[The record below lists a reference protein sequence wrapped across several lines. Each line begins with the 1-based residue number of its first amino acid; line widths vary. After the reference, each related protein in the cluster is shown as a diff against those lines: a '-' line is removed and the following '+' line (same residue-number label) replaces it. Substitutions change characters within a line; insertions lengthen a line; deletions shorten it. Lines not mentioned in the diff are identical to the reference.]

1 MSRLHVVSETPGLAE
16 QLTSPSSLLSMNN
29 NYEVTLGAVLSLSL
43 FLFLSP
49 LSFFLSFFFS
59 IKWFRNPIP
68 PEIQYLPSCKPCAIR
83 FFKTEGDAMP
93 ISCKS
98 LPYGSTKALAASILK
113 EISIY
118 LRSDGH
124 NCKWWYCNTSYII
137 RNQMRNGRSGFS
149 CLLWVHDCMPTKF
162 RICSRGKQ

>member
-1 MSRLHVVSETPGLAE
+1 MPRLHVVSETPGLAE
-16 QLTSPSSLLSMNN
+16 QLTSPSSLLSMNY

-43 FLFLSP
+43 AFSLIYLF
-49 LSFFLSFFFS
+49 LSFFLSIFFFF

-98 LPYGSTKALAASILK
+98 LPYGSTRVLAASILK

-124 NCKWWYCNTSYII
+124 NCK
-137 RNQMRNGRSGFS
+137 
-149 CLLWVHDCMPTKF
+149 
-162 RICSRGKQ
+162 

>member
-16 QLTSPSSLLSMNN
+16 QLTPPSSLLSMNY

-43 FLFLSP
+43 SLS
-49 LSFFLSFFFS
+49 LTFIFSFFLF

-68 PEIQYLPSCKPCAIR
+68 PEIQYLPGCKPCAIR

-98 LPYGSTKALAASILK
+98 LPYGSTRALAASILK

-162 RICSRGKQ
+162 RIRSRGEQ

>member
-16 QLTSPSSLLSMNN
+16 QLTSPSSLLSMNY
-29 NYEVTLGAVLSLSL
+29 NYEVTLGEVLSLL
-43 FLFLSP
+43 P
-49 LSFFLSFFFS
+49 TPPPPTPR
-59 IKWFRNPIP
+59 KWFRNLIP

-98 LPYGSTKALAASILK
+98 LPYGSTRALVASILK

-118 LRSDGH
+118 LRSDAH
-124 NCKWWYCNTSYII
+124 NCK
-137 RNQMRNGRSGFS
+137 
-149 CLLWVHDCMPTKF
+149 
-162 RICSRGKQ
+162 